1 MENIFSY
8 LSEYFAVDEG
18 EKGEDG
24 ERIYLSE
31 YLAVDD
37 REEETRD
44 GVDDIE
50 KRDEGEVGL
59 EVEEESDGDGSKETE
74 GPGERHGE
82 VTSLPGHVAVVLQG
96 VDHTDILIDT

>member
-1 MENIFSY
+1 MSR
-8 LSEYFAVDEG
+8 SED
-18 EKGEDG
+18 
-24 ERIYLSE
+24 
-31 YLAVDD
+31 LAVDD

-74 GPGERHGE
+74 GPGERH
-82 VTSLPGHVAVVLQG
+82 
-96 VDHTDILIDT
+96 